1 MEPPDRLLS
10 WETQKGRIPLNWGV
24 KGKYKE
30 PTQDNPGESK
40 SPANP
45 VYIKAVGETVDARR
59 VDLNSQYYIVRL
71 LYRDREIILGD
82 GDEQVTIPDIGVD
95 ELTIDIVSRGYLDRP
110 LGSV

>member
-1 MEPPDRLLS
+1 
-10 WETQKGRIPLNWGV
+10 
-24 KGKYKE
+24 
-30 PTQDNPGESK
+30 
-40 SPANP
+40 
-45 VYIKAVGETVDARR
+45 
-59 VDLNSQYYIVRL
+59 LNSQYYIVRL